1 MSTPRDNMSGL
12 SIEEKRKLLAE
23 LLAKSGKS
31 APRIFS
37 LASGQKALW
46 LLQQQAPDG
55 AAYNTPFA
63 LRIRSQVDVGA
74 LKRAFEMVAA
84 RHPSLR
90 TTVSATADGQ
100 LLQTSHPVLEP
111 HFAHIDAT
119 GWTAEQ
125 LQSAV
130 VRAYRQPFSLER
142 GPLLRGD
149 LFSSQPDDHV
159 LLITVHHIVYDGWSA
174 GIVQQELTQLYQVLS
189 RGEQP
194 SLAPVTGSY
203 ADFVAQQ
210 SEMLSGAVGR
220 KHWDYWQKKLSGELP
235 VLTLPADRSHSAL
248 AANRSGAC
256 SLKLQPELTN
266 RIKELAQSSE
276 ATPFVVLLSAYAA
289 LLGRLA
295 RQDDVLIGSP
305 TAGRPD
311 TASHGVVGYFANS
324 VALRAD
330 LSGAPSTR
338 TLIARMRDVV
348 HEALEHQDFP
358 FASLVER
365 LGIERRPG
373 VSPIFQASMTFHS
386 SREGGGAMALWA
398 TPDEETRVRWGV
410 LELEPYPLSDQET
423 QFDLALEMWE
433 VRGAFAGALRFN
445 RALFNDGTVGLW
457 RGYFEKLLE
466 QMVRAP
472 DEPIARLALA
482 DPVPAAQLREDP
494 QPAVRLDQAGG
505 STITAWFEAQAA
517 RTPEAVA
524 LSFGDVHLS
533 YAELNARANVLA
545 HEVRSRGVGPESL
558 VGICVER
565 SAELVISI
573 LGVLKA
579 GGAYV
584 PLDPASPRERLA
596 LILEDADVSAL
607 VTETRRTGELPTEKV
622 PTIFVDALQWQA
634 GPRAPNPAPG
644 LTPDNAAY
652 VIYTSGSTGRPKG
665 VIVTHANATRLFT
678 TTEAL
683 FGFGPDDVWT
693 LFHSAAFDFSVWE
706 LWGPLFYGGRLVVVP
721 HWMTRSPEA
730 FGELIAREGVTV
742 LNQTPSAFRALVR
755 APSIEDGVGGQKLK
769 WIIFGGEAL
778 DASTVRPWFE
788 RYPGA
793 DTRLINMYG
802 ITETTVHVTYHRVT
816 ETDLASAASPIGRPI
831 PDLMIRLLDEH
842 GQPVPD
848 GVPGEMYVGG
858 AGVARGYLKRP
869 ELTAQRFIEDP
880 VSPGERLYRSGDLA
894 IRQQDGTFSYLGRID
909 DQVKIRGFRIELGE
923 IQSVIARH
931 PAVASA
937 YVSTYERSADD
948 RRIAAYVVPKPGAA
962 ETLLSS
968 SSDGGIGDTHV
979 GEWKAL
985 YDELYARAAGESQT
999 DPSFNIAG
1007 WNSSYTGAPL
1017 SAEAMKE
1024 WVNHTV
1030 EQILE
1035 RKPSRVLEIGCGTGL
1050 LLTRIAPSTA
1060 AYWATDVSGVVV
1072 NMLRG
1077 VTKKTPGLEHAQLFH
1092 CAADQLEG
1100 IDFGGERFEA
1110 VILNSVVQ
1118 YFPSAEY
1125 LARALES
1132 ASARVSTGG
1141 FIFVGDVRNLRLL
1154 EAFHASIILAQSSGT
1169 LEPHT
1174 LKGLV
1179 SRRVAGEEEL
1189 VLDPGFF
1196 WALKQRIPRLSHV
1209 EIRPKRGECLNELT
1223 RFRYDVLLHLDTSPV
1238 PAPDV
1243 AWGPGNV
1250 SLPEL
1255 RARLGREGT
1264 QRIGLR
1270 GIRNARVEA
1279 ALEALVSLSDQAP
1292 ARPGSFEKLRRRL
1305 LDRDGSVPA
1314 SEPEPGVD
1322 PMALEQLAR
1331 EASCTVTLDWSRG
1344 GVDGSFD
1351 AVFTRRAPS
1360 GEPAAPRLS
1369 AEPVA
1374 LFGTAPEAVPG
1385 ARQAN
1390 DPLRGRLERRLES
1403 DLRKRAQEHLPEY
1416 MVPAS
1421 IMVIDEL
1428 PLTGNGKVDR
1438 RALPV
1443 PAAPHGLEIAYVE
1456 PRTGEEEILVSIF
1469 AELLGAERVGVRES
1483 FFDLGGH
1490 SLLATQ
1496 VVSRVRAVFGV
1507 DVPLRTFFDNPTV
1520 GGLAAVVQQLRK
1532 RSGSAVLDFTSPM
1545 ERPPQI
1551 PLSSS
1556 QERLWILDRIV
1567 ETRAPIY
1574 VIPLV
1579 LRLRGPLH
1587 QDALRQSLDG
1597 IIQRHEVL
1605 RTRFSVVEGQPIQ
1618 EIAGELHV
1626 ELPPGEALGNGPG
1639 ATEAELTSLIQKEVG
1654 LEVSRPF
1661 DLERGPLIRM
1671 RLFRIAEG
1679 DHVLVLTMHHIVSD
1693 GWSVGILARELSAG
1707 YNALCSRRE
1716 VVLPALPV
1724 QYADFALWQRQLL
1737 RDGALA
1743 ESIEAHKQRLAGAPT
1758 SLNLPTDRPRPETP
1772 SYKGGV
1778 VRFAVDRAL
1787 SARLREM
1794 SRREGSTL
1802 YMTLLAAFSAYLSRL
1817 SGQKDLIIGSP
1828 VANRNRAATEPL
1840 IGFFVNTL
1848 ALRMDLSG
1856 DPTFLELLA
1865 RVRRTALDAYA
1876 DQDVPFEKLVEV
1888 AAPERS
1894 VSRQPLVQVM
1904 FALQNAPFSPP
1915 ALDGLHVELLDLDSV
1930 TSKFDLTLSMQE
1942 SADGLSG
1949 LFEYSAELFD
1959 RERIERM
1966 AEHLVVFLR
1975 EAVEHPQRHVHE
1987 LDFLGAREAGLLAEW
2002 AMGPSAPSA
2011 PASVVELFQAQAQRT
2026 PDAIALEQGDVRLSY
2041 AELDQRSTRL
2051 ARHLVS
2057 LGLGPEKRAALC
2069 LPKSVEFIVSLL
2081 GVWKA
2086 GGAYV
2091 PLDPEYPEARLGHML
2106 EDSGAELLLTVRALG
2121 ERPGFRGQTLWM
2133 DEALPDRAE
2142 PSTLALPSA
2151 GSMAYI
2157 IYTSGSTGKP
2167 KGAVLEH
2174 RGVANIAVASREL
2187 LSLSPD
2193 SRVLQAASTS
2203 FDVSVWDIVMA
2214 FASGA
2219 RLVLPVDETSRAGEG
2234 QAALLREKHI
2244 THVCLTASA
2253 IAALPEGPYPDLRVL
2268 TTAGEACPAELVKKW
2283 ATESRRFINAYGPTE
2298 TTVIATL
2305 TAVQKGDTGA
2315 PPIGRPL
2322 PGLVARILDTNQRQ
2336 VPIGVPGELHVGGLA
2351 VARGYHGLE
2360 ELSRERFI
2368 QDPFSTSPG
2377 ARLYR
2382 TGDLAR
2388 WRSDGNIDFLGR
2400 LDHQVKLRGFRIE
2413 LGEVEAVLDG
2423 HPGVQRSLVI
2433 VYKGQLAAY
2442 VAGRGGAAFTVQAL
2456 REHAKSQL
2464 PGYMVPAHF
2473 ILLEAFP
2480 LTPSGKI
2487 DRKKLPDPVEA
2498 QEPTTFAV
2506 PQSREEQILAEI
2518 WATVLKKGPIG
2529 IHDNFFALGGDSI
2542 LGLQIISRA
2551 TQRGL
2556 RLRPRQLFDHQTI
2569 AELARVASSA
2579 QVIHAEQGKV
2589 TGSAPLTPIQ
2599 HWFFEQERAE
2609 PQHFNMAVLLDVE
2622 PGIDLAVLRRALDA
2636 VELHH
2641 DALRLRFRRDGTA
2654 WSQSH
2659 AEGEALGIP
2668 LEEWDID
2675 GSDAVEGA
2683 LAKLHGSLDLERGP
2697 LLRAAILRLGP
2708 SSTRLALVAHH
2719 LVVDAV
2725 SWGIIFED
2733 LLTAYGQLSSG
2744 QAVGLQPKT
2753 TSFQHWAKRLEAYA
2767 GSPNARA
2774 ELDAWL
2780 AASHRDASYEFPLN
2794 DPTASDTV
2802 ADAARLVS
2810 WIEEDETQLLLNE
2823 VPKAYGVQVNEALI
2837 AALARTL
2844 SVWTGHSTVR
2854 IDLEGYGREFLFED
2868 VDVSRTV
2875 GWFTALF
2882 PLRLHVG
2889 AKESVRE
2896 ALARAKDAVRRIPRG
2911 GAGHGILRYL
2921 SPDASIRSRLQ
2932 AAGHAGVVFNYLGQ
2946 MGSVPAQGVI
2956 RSAAKE
2962 GLGPLHSPHAARPHR
2977 IELNAVVEAGQRLRF
2992 DWTFGAKVLR
3002 KETLESL
3009 NQAFISNLRE
3019 LIRERAQPAATV
3031 RVAADFPAARLS
3043 AKDLKSVLKQ
3053 TKKPR

>member
-1 MSTPRDNMSGL
+1 MSTSRDNMSGL
-12 SIEEKRKLLAE
+12 SLEEKRKLLAE
-23 LLAKSGKS
+23 LMAKSGKG
-31 APRIFS
+31 APRIFPLS
-37 LASGQKALW
+37 SGQKALW
-46 LLQQQAPDG
+46 LLQQQEPEG

-63 LRIRSQVDVGA
+63 LRIRSPIDVGA
-74 LKRAFEMVAA
+74 LKRAFELVAA
-84 RHPSLR
+84 RHPGLR
-90 TTVSATADGQ
+90 TTVSSTADGQ
-100 LLQTSHPVLEP
+100 LLQTSHPVLAP

-119 GWTAEQ
+119 GWSAEQ
-125 LQSAV
+125 LQAAV

-142 GPLLRGD
+142 GPLFRGD

-174 GIVQQELTQLYQVLS
+174 GIVQQELTQTYQALS
-189 RGEQP
+189 RNEQP

-210 SEMLSGAVGR
+210 AQMLSGAVGR
-220 KHWDYWQKKLSGELP
+220 KHWESWQKKLSGELP
-235 VLTLPADRSHSAL
+235 VLALPADRSRSAL

-256 SLKLQPELTN
+256 SLRLPPELTN
-266 RIKELAQSSE
+266 RIKELAASAE

-295 RQDDVLIGSP
+295 RQEDILIGSP

-338 TLIARMRDVV
+338 KLIARMRDVV
-348 HEALEHQDFP
+348 HEALANQDFP

-398 TPDEETRVRWGV
+398 TPDEEARIRWGH
-410 LELEPYPLSDQET
+410 LDLEPYPLSDQET
-423 QFDLALEMWE
+423 QFDLTLEMWE
-433 VRGAFAGALRFN
+433 ARGAFAGALRFN
-445 RALFNDGTVGLW
+445 RALFNDGTVSLW

-482 DPVPAAQLREDP
+482 EPVTAPQVQGGTQPAARQDRAE
-494 QPAVRLDQAGG
+494 GG
-505 STITAWFEAQAA
+505 TITAWFEAQAA

-545 HEVRSRGVGPESL
+545 HELRGRGVGPESL
-558 VGICVER
+558 VGVCVER
-565 SAELVISI
+565 SAELVIAI

-596 LILEDADVSAL
+596 LILEDAEVSAL
-607 VTETRRTGELPTEKV
+607 VTETRRIGELPTEKV
-622 PTIFVDALQWQA
+622 PTIFVDSLPWQ
-634 GPRAPNPAPG
+634 GGQRAPNPAPD

-665 VIVTHANATRLFT
+665 VIVTHSNATRLFT

-683 FGFGPDDVWT
+683 FGFGPEDVWT

-755 APSIEDGVGGQKLK
+755 APSIEDGKGGRSLK

-778 DASTVRPWFE
+778 DAATVRPWFE
-788 RYPGA
+788 RYPDA
-793 DTRLINMYG
+793 RTQLINMYG
-802 ITETTVHVTYHRVT
+802 ITETTVHVTYHRMT
-816 ETDLASAASPIGRPI
+816 EADLTSAASPIGRPI

-880 VSPGERLYRSGDLA
+880 ASPGARLYRSGDLA
-894 IRQQDGTFSYLGRID
+894 IRQQDGTFTYLGRID

-923 IQSVIARH
+923 IQSVIALH
-931 PAVASA
+931 PAVAEA
-937 YVSTYERSADD
+937 YVTTYERSADD
-948 RRIAAYVVPKPGAA
+948 RRLAAYVVPRPGAA
-962 ETLLSS
+962 EMLLSS

-985 YDELYARAAGESQT
+985 YDEIYARSAGESQT

-1007 WNSSYTGAPL
+1007 WNSSYLGAPL

-1024 WVNHTV
+1024 WVSHTV
-1030 EQILE
+1030 ERILE

-1072 NMLRG
+1072 DMLRG

-1092 CAADQLEG
+1092 CAADQLQG
-1100 IDFGGERFEA
+1100 IDFGSERFEA
-1110 VILNSVVQ
+1110 VILNSVIQ

-1125 LARALES
+1125 LARVLES
-1132 ASARVSTGG
+1132 ASTRVSTGG

-1169 LEPHT
+1169 LEPQT
-1174 LKGLV
+1174 LKGRV
-1179 SRRVAGEEEL
+1179 ARRMAGEEEL

-1209 EIRPKRGECLNELT
+1209 EIRPKRGDCLNELT
-1223 RFRYDVLLHLDTSPV
+1223 RFRYDVLLHLDTP
-1238 PAPDV
+1238 PAPASDV

-1255 RARLGREGT
+1255 RARLGREGAR
-1264 QRIGLR
+1264 RIGLR

-1279 ALEALVSLSDQAP
+1279 ALEALASMSDQAP

-1314 SEPEPGVD
+1314 SEPEPGID

-1331 EASCTVTLDWSRG
+1331 ELGCTVTLDWSRG
-1344 GVDGSFD
+1344 GGDGSFD
-1351 AVFTRRAPS
+1351 AVFT
-1360 GEPAAPRLS
+1360 AAPGPS
-1369 AEPVA
+1369 AELVA
-1374 LFGTAPEAVPG
+1374 LFGAAPEAVPG
-1385 ARQAN
+1385 ARLAN

-1403 DLRKRAQEHLPEY
+1403 DLRKRAQEHLPDY

-1421 IMVIDEL
+1421 IMVMDVL

-1443 PAAPHGLEIAYVE
+1443 PAAPHGLETAYVE

-1469 AELLGAERVGVRES
+1469 AELLGAERVGVHES

-1507 DVPLRTFFDNPTV
+1507 DVPLRTFFDSPSV
-1520 GGLAAVVQQLRK
+1520 AGLATVVQQLRK
-1532 RSGSAVLDFTSPM
+1532 RSGSAALDLTSPM
-1545 ERPPQI
+1545 ERPPRI

-1556 QERLWILDRIV
+1556 QERLWILDSIV

-1587 QDALRQSLDG
+1587 HEELRQSLDG

-1605 RTRFSVVEGQPIQ
+1605 RTRFSTVDGEAVQ
-1618 EIAGELHV
+1618 EIDGELHS
-1626 ELPPGEALGNGPG
+1626 ELPPAEALGHGPG
-1639 ATEAELTSLIQKEVG
+1639 ATEAELTRLIQDQVG

-1661 DLERGPLIRM
+1661 DLARGPLIRM
-1671 RLFRIAEG
+1671 RLFRVAEG

-1707 YNALCSRRE
+1707 YNALRSQRE
-1716 VVLPALPV
+1716 LVLPALPV
-1724 QYADFALWQRQLL
+1724 QYADFALWQRKLL
-1737 RDGALA
+1737 RDGALS

-1772 SYKGGV
+1772 SYRGGV

-1787 SARLREM
+1787 SARLKEL
-1794 SRREGSTL
+1794 SRREGATL
-1802 YMTLLAAFSAYLSRL
+1802 YMTLLTAFSAYLSRL

-1894 VSRQPLVQVM
+1894 LSRQPLVQVM

-1915 ALDGLHVELLDLDSV
+1915 ALDGLHVEQLELDSV

-1942 SADGLSG
+1942 SADGLAG

-1966 AEHLVVFLR
+1966 AEHLVVLLR
-1975 EAVEHPQRHVHE
+1975 EAVEHPRRQVHE
-1987 LDFLGAREAGLLAEW
+1987 LDILGAREAGLLAEW
-2002 AMGPSAPSA
+2002 AMGPSAPPA
-2011 PASVVELFQAQAQRT
+2011 PGSVVELFQAQARST

-2041 AELDQRSTRL
+2041 EELDQRSTRL

-2069 LPKSVEFIVSLL
+2069 LPKSVEFIVSVL

-2091 PLDPEYPEARLGHML
+2091 PLDPEYPEARLHHML

-2121 ERPGFRGQTLWM
+2121 ERPGFRGRTLWM
-2133 DEALPDRAE
+2133 DEAPPDRAE
-2142 PSTLALPSA
+2142 PSTLAPPSA

-2167 KGAVLEH
+2167 KGVVLEH

-2187 LSLSPD
+2187 LSLGPD

-2219 RLVLPVDETSRAGEG
+2219 RLVLPTDETSRAGEG
-2234 QAALLREKHI
+2234 QAALLREKRI

-2253 IAALPEGPYPDLRVL
+2253 IAALPEGSYPDLRVL

-2305 TAVQKGDTGA
+2305 TALQKGDTGA

-2322 PGLVARILDTNQRQ
+2322 PGLVARILDAHQRQ

-2351 VARGYHGLE
+2351 VARGYHGRE
-2360 ELSRERFI
+2360 ELTRERFI
-2368 QDPFSTSPG
+2368 RDPFSTSPD

-2388 WRSDGNIDFLGR
+2388 WRSDGHIDFLGR

-2413 LGEVEAVLDG
+2413 LGEVEAVIDG

-2433 VYKGQLAAY
+2433 VYNGQLAAY
-2442 VAGRGGAAFTVQAL
+2442 VAGRGGALTVQAL

-2498 QEPTTFAV
+2498 QGPVTFAA
-2506 PQSREEQILAEI
+2506 PQSREEQILAGI
-2518 WATVLKKGPIG
+2518 WATVLKKDSVG
-2529 IHDNFFALGGDSI
+2529 IHDNFFSLGGDSI

-2551 TQRGL
+2551 TQQGL
-2556 RLRPRQLFDHQTI
+2556 RLRPRQLFEHQTI

-2579 QVIHAEQGKV
+2579 QVLHAEQGQV

-2599 HWFFEQERAE
+2599 HWFFEQGRAE
-2609 PQHFNMAVLLDVE
+2609 PQHFNMAVLLDVD

-2636 VELHH
+2636 VENQH
-2641 DALRLRFRRDGTA
+2641 DALRLRFRREGTA
-2654 WSQSH
+2654 WSQYH

-2668 LEEWDID
+2668 LEEVDVA

-2683 LAKLHGSLDLERGP
+2683 LARLHGSLELERGP
-2697 LLRAAILRLGP
+2697 LMRAALLRLG
-2708 SSTRLALVAHH
+2708 SSSARLALVAHH

-2725 SWGIIFED
+2725 SWGFILED
-2733 LLTAYGQLSSG
+2733 LLTVYSQLSSG
-2744 QAVGLQPKT
+2744 QAIGLQPKT

-2780 AASHRDASYEFPLN
+2780 AASHRDASHEFPLN
-2794 DPTASDTV
+2794 DPTAPDTV

-2810 WIEEDETQLLLNE
+2810 WLEEGETQLLLNE
-2823 VPKAYGVQVNEALI
+2823 VPKAYDVQVNEALI

-2844 SVWTGHSTVR
+2844 SAWTGHSTVR
-2854 IDLEGYGREFLFED
+2854 MDLEGYGREFLFED

-2896 ALARAKDAVRRIPRG
+2896 ALARAKDALRRIPRG

-2921 SPDASIRSRLQ
+2921 SPDPSIRSRLG
-2932 AAGHAGVVFNYLGQ
+2932 AAGPAGIVFNYLGQ
-2946 MGSVPAQGVI
+2946 MGTIPAHGVV
-2956 RSAAKE
+2956 RGAAKE
-2962 GLGPLHSPHAARPHR
+2962 GLGPLHSPRAARTHR
-2977 IELNAVVEAGQRLRF
+2977 IELNAVVEAGQRLRL

-3009 NQAFISNLRE
+3009 NQAFLSNLRE
-3019 LIRERAQPAATV
+3019 LIRDRAQPAATV